1 MLNRDICYKCFRE
14 AKNFSNISIPEIMD
28 LNETFHRFW
37 EYGKCYCVPQ
47 AIVSNDNF
55 NGSLILVTA
64 SPPKECPYIL
74 EQTLTQS

>member
-1 MLNRDICYKCFRE
+1 MLNKEICHKCFRE
-14 AKNFSNISIPEIMD
+14 AKNFNIILPEEATD
-28 LNETFHRFW
+28 LDETFLRFW